1 LLTFGWIG
9 APLRAIAYV
18 TTALPAVL
26 TRRAPLSVAS
36 TQPPACPS
44 RRRRSRPDAGD
55 SDADR
60 EVGIQDILLD

>member
-18 TTALPAVL
+18 TTVLTAVLSGHAPLPA
-26 TRRAPLSVAS
+26 AS
-36 TQPPACPS
+36 TPSPACPS
-44 RRRRSRPDAGD
+44 RRRRYRPDAGD